1 MPQTDPSWGWMPY
14 PWVAIP
20 HAKEGP
26 LQGLTF
32 AVKDLFHIKGYPTS
46 AGQPLILTMSGIQSS
61 TAPVVDT
68 CLSAGAEFKGK
79 TITDEFAFSMN
90 GNNAHFG
97 APVNGAAP
105 DRIAGGSSSG
115 SAAVVSHGLVDF
127 ALGSDTGGSV
137 RAPASHCGLI
147 GLRPSHDRI
156 SLEGCYPLSP
166 SLDTCGW
173 FASDI
178 QTFQRVGRVLLRP
191 DASASVSS
199 IRLITPSDLWA
210 LVAPEVKQAY
220 APAVQRAT
228 DIFGAPIAQ
237 PIVIESIDA
246 MVLNLRIVQ
255 AFEAWKTNGTLI
267 RQFHPPIGPG
277 VRERLEW
284 ASQITEEAYQ
294 SACTFRDHF
303 RSAMRDL
310 LADDGFLMLPTMPDI
325 APLRLT
331 SEAELDRYRM
341 ASVQLLCTASLAG
354 LPQISLPLV
363 SRNGAP
369 LGLSLIGPPGRDQAL
384 IELSNQLLSRSAS
397 VQTISN

>member
-1 MPQTDPSWGWMPY
+1 MPQTDPSLGWMPY

-46 AGQPLILTMSGIQSS
+46 AGQPLILAMSGIQSS
-61 TAPVVDT
+61 TASAVDA

-105 DRIAGGSSSG
+105 DRITGGSSSG
-115 SAAVVSHGLVDF
+115 SAAVVSHGLVHF

-147 GLRPSHDRI
+147 GLRPTHGRI
-156 SLEGCYPLSP
+156 SLDGCYPLSP

-173 FASDI
+173 FARDI
-178 QTFQRVGRVLLRP
+178 ETFQRVGRVLLGE
-191 DASASVSS
+191 DAAPSVLSV
-199 IRLITPSDLWA
+199 RLIVPSDLWSLLASDVQQVYASA
-210 LVAPEVKQAY
+210 L
-220 APAVQRAT
+220 QRAAE
-228 DIFGAPIAQ
+228 IFGAPMAQ
-237 PIVIESIDA
+237 PIVMESIDA
-246 MVLNLRIVQ
+246 MVLNLRIIQ
-255 AFEAWKTNGTLI
+255 AFEAWKTNGELI

-284 ASQITEEAYQ
+284 ASQITTETYQ
-294 SACTFRDHF
+294 SACIFRDHF
-303 RSAMRDL
+303 RRAMRDV
-310 LADDGFLMLPTMPDI
+310 LADDGFLMLPTMPDV
-325 APLRLT
+325 APLRAT
-331 SEAELDRYRM
+331 NEIDLDRYRT

-354 LPQISLPLV
+354 LPQISLPLA
-363 SRNGAP
+363 SRSGAP
-369 LGLSLIGPPGRDQAL
+369 LGLSLIGPPGRDRAL
-384 IELSNQLLSRSAS
+384 IELSKKLL
-397 VQTISN
+397 

>member
-1 MPQTDPSWGWMPY
+1 MPQTDQSLGWMPY

-20 HAKEGP
+20 HANEGP

-61 TAPVVDT
+61 TASAVDA

-105 DRIAGGSSSG
+105 ERIAGGSSSG

-147 GLRPSHDRI
+147 GLRPTHGRI
-156 SLEGCYPLSP
+156 RLDGCYPLSP

-173 FASDI
+173 FARDVE
-178 QTFQRVGRVLLRP
+178 TFQRVGRVLLGE
-191 DASASVSS
+191 DASPFVSS
-199 IRLITPSDLWA
+199 VRLIVPSDLWSLLA
-210 LVAPEVKQAY
+210 SEVEQEY
-220 APAVQRAT
+220 APAVQRAAE
-228 DIFGAPIAQ
+228 IFGVPIAQ
-237 PIVIESIDA
+237 PIVMESIDA
-246 MVLNLRIVQ
+246 MVLNLRMIQ
-255 AFEAWKTNGTLI
+255 AFEAWKTNGELI

-284 ASQITEEAYQ
+284 ASQITTEAYQ

-303 RSAMRDL
+303 RRAMRDL
-310 LADDGFLMLPTMPDI
+310 LADDGFLMLPTMPDV
-325 APLRLT
+325 APLRAT
-331 SEAELDRYRM
+331 NEIDLDRYRT

-354 LPQISLPLV
+354 LPQISLPLA
-363 SRNGAP
+363 SRSGAP

-384 IELSNQLLSRSAS
+384 IELSKRLLSRSS
-397 VQTISN
+397 LV

>member
-1 MPQTDPSWGWMPY
+1 MPQTDQSLGWMPY

-46 AGQPLILTMSGIQSS
+46 AGQPLILAMSGIQPS
-61 TAPVVDT
+61 TASAVQA

-97 APVNGAAP
+97 APVNGTAP
-105 DRIAGGSSSG
+105 DRITGGSSSG

-147 GLRPSHDRI
+147 GLRPTHGRI
-156 SLEGCYPLSP
+156 SLDGCYPLSP

-173 FASDI
+173 FARDMH
-178 QTFQRVGRVLLRP
+178 TFQRIGRILLGE
-191 DASASVSS
+191 DAAPPVSS
-199 IRLITPSDLWA
+199 VRLIVPSDLWA
-210 LVAPEVKQAY
+210 LLASEVAQGY
-220 APAVQRAT
+220 APVLQRAAE
-228 DIFGAPIAQ
+228 IFGAPIAQ
-237 PIVIESIDA
+237 PIGMESIDT
-246 MVLNLRIVQ
+246 MVLNLRIIQ
-255 AFEAWKTNGTLI
+255 AFEAWKTNGELI

-284 ASQITEEAYQ
+284 ASEITEEAYR
-294 SACTFRDHF
+294 SACIFRDHF
-303 RSAMRDL
+303 RRAMRDL
-310 LADDGFLMLPTMPDI
+310 LADDGLLILPTMPDI
-325 APLRLT
+325 APLRTT
-331 SEAELDRYRM
+331 SETELDRYRT

-354 LPQISLPLV
+354 LPQISLPLARRH
-363 SRNGAP
+363 SAP
-369 LGLSLIGPPGRDQAL
+369 LGLSLIGSAGRDQAL
-384 IELSNQLLSRSAS
+384 IELSKKLL
-397 VQTISN
+397 

>member
-1 MPQTDPSWGWMPY
+1 MSQTDQSLGWMPY

-20 HAKEGP
+20 YANEGP

-46 AGQPLILTMSGIQSS
+46 AGQPLILTMSGLQSS
-61 TAPVVDT
+61 TAFAVDA

-105 DRIAGGSSSG
+105 DRITGGSSSG
-115 SAAVVSHGLVDF
+115 SAAVVSHDLVDF

-147 GLRPSHDRI
+147 GLRPTHGRI
-156 SLEGCYPLSP
+156 SLDGCYPLSP

-173 FASDI
+173 FAKDI
-178 QTFQRVGRVLLRP
+178 EIFQRVGRVLLGE
-191 DASASVSS
+191 DAGPSVSS
-199 IRLITPSDLWA
+199 VRLILPSDLWSLLA
-210 LVAPEVKQAY
+210 SEVAKAY
-220 APAVQRAT
+220 APAVQHAAE
-228 DIFGAPIAQ
+228 IFGAPIAR
-237 PIVIESIDA
+237 PIVMESIDA
-246 MVLNLRIVQ
+246 MVLNLRIIQ
-255 AFEAWKTNGTLI
+255 AFEAWKTNGELI

-284 ASQITEEAYQ
+284 ASQISEEAYQ

-303 RSAMRDL
+303 RRAMRDL
-310 LADDGFLMLPTMPDI
+310 LADDGFLMLPTMPDV
-325 APLRLT
+325 APLRAT
-331 SEAELDRYRM
+331 NEIDLDRYRM

-354 LPQISLPLV
+354 LPQISLPLA
-363 SRNGAP
+363 SRLGVP
-369 LGLSLIGPPGRDQAL
+369 LGLSLVGPPGHDQAL
-384 IELSNQLLSRSAS
+384 IELSKKLL
-397 VQTISN
+397 